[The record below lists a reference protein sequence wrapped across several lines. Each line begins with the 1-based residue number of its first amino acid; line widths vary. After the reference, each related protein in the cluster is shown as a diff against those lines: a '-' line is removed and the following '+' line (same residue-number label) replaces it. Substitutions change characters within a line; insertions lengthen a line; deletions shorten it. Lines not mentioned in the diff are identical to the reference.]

1 MLLQKKNIV
10 LVFSKWKDRGTKC
23 VNIISNFH
31 DTSVV
36 HRKDHFG
43 NKHLIKCP
51 ISIVDYNKYM
61 GGVDHFDQF
70 HSFYNI
76 SWKSRRWWMKI
87 FYYFLDASIVNS
99 YILYKVTSDLHDPK
113 SSKLTHYVKILAKLL

>member
-1 MLLQKKNIV
+1 MILLLQKKNIV

-61 GGVDHFDQF
+61 GGVDHFDR
-70 HSFYNI
+70 SFDVIINI
-76 SWKSRRWWMKI
+76 TYFKTIYSIPSIIMD
-87 FYYFLDASIVNS
+87 YYIRENCYFCS
-99 YILYKVTSDLHDPK
+99 
-113 SSKLTHYVKILAKLL
+113 TH